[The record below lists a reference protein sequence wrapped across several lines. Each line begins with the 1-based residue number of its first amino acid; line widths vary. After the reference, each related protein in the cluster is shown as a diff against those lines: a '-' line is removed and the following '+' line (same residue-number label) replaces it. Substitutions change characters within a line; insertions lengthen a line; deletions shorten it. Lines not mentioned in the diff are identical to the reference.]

1 MSGTNLTHQTVSC
14 MGAFHSSQSQRSV
27 DQALKGDLQELENEV
42 EIPRSVPGLV
52 TRRVLVMNYL
62 QGEQITR
69 LKRRVEGMSPRMRK
83 IAQTRLLHR
92 IADAYGM
99 MIIKSGLFQAD
110 AHPGNLLVMEGTSP
124 WSLSNPHPPPQSGGP
139 GLST

>member
-1 MSGTNLTHQTVSC
+1 MVISTSLHNVRDQFDPSGDFYRV
-14 MGAFHSSQSQRSV
+14 AFLACFAEGKVHRQS
-27 DQALKGDLQELENEV
+27 LKGVLQELEGEV

-69 LKRRVEGMSPRMRK
+69 LKRRVEGMSPRVRK

-99 MIIKSGLFQAD
+99 MIIKTGLFQAD
-110 AHPGNLLVMEGTSP
+110 AHPGNLLVLAGT
-124 WSLSNPHPPPQSGGP
+124 PP
-139 GLST
+139 

>member
-1 MSGTNLTHQTVSC
+1 M
-14 MGAFHSSQSQRSV
+14 
-27 DQALKGDLQELENEV
+27 LQELEREV

-69 LKRRVEGMSPRMRK
+69 LKSRVEGMSPRVRR
-83 IAQTRLLHR
+83 IAQTRMLHR

-110 AHPGNLLVMEGTSP
+110 AHPGNLLVLAGK
-124 WSLSNPHPPPQSGGP
+124 PHFFV
-139 GLST
+139 